1 MLELRPHPR
10 HRAKVA
16 AAVAAAAVATVVST
30 APSALAADA
39 STEYHLEYGASYAL
53 GHLRWHQRSV
63 DVDYSIKAYGCRQLV
78 AFGYDA
84 NGTKRGSN
92 YSPLVC
98 NLPDAYTNTMNVPV
112 DVPGGPSFVRLYF
125 VDEYNTTLDM
135 KKYLHP

>member
-1 MLELRPHPR
+1 MLK
-10 HRAKVA
+10 HRAKIA
-16 AAVAAAAVATVVST
+16 AAVTAAAVATVISA
-30 APSALAADA
+30 APSALAADPS
-39 STEYHLEYGASYAL
+39 STFKVEYGASYAL

-92 YSPLVC
+92 YSPVVC
-98 NLPDAYTNTMNVPV
+98 NLPDAYTSTMNVPV
-112 DVPGGPSFVRLYF
+112 DVPGGAAYVRLYF
-125 VDEYNTTLDM
+125 VDEYNATLDM